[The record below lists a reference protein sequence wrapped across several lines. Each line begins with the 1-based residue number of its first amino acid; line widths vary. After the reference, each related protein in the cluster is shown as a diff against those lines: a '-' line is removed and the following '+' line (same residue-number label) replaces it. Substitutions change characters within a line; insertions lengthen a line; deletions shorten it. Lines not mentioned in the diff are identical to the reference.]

1 MSSLSTTQK
10 ILFYYG
16 LSMVIAL
23 TLTYLWSWFD
33 LRTLRDVGIW
43 AKPMKFMAA
52 TAVFCITTVWL
63 TTLVNTT
70 VGFSDAFKGVAGLII
85 VTSFFEVAYIS
96 LQAARGE
103 PSHYNTNDA
112 FHIFMFA
119 LMGVM
124 AVGLTASQA
133 WLAWLIWSDLGDT
146 KLSATTL
153 GVLLGLGLTFVL
165 ATVSGFQL
173 GGYQPPSG
181 VGLPMVGW
189 HWKNDLRPAHFLGVH
204 AQQFIPLAGLLAER
218 FLGANAVAGFSVF
231 TGLNL
236 AAWCVLTWLALV
248 T

>member
-16 LSMVIAL
+16 LSMVVAFA
-23 TLTYLWSWFD
+23 LTYLWSWFD

-43 AKPMKFMAA
+43 TKPMKFMAA

-70 VGFSDAFKGVAGLII
+70 VGASEAFKGVAGLII

-173 GGYQPPSG
+173 GGLQPPSG
-181 VGLPMVGW
+181 VGLTLVGW

-204 AQQFIPLAGLLAER
+204 AQQFIPLAGLFAER
-218 FLGANAVAGFSVF
+218 FLGSHAIAGFSAF
-231 TGLNL
+231 TGLYL
-236 AAWCVLTWLALV
+236 AAWGVLTWLGFV

>member
-1 MSSLSTTQK
+1 MASLSTTQK

-16 LSMVIAL
+16 LSMAVAL
-23 TLTYLWSWFD
+23 AITYLWSWFD

-63 TTLVNTT
+63 TTLINTT
-70 VGFSDAFKGVAGLII
+70 VGASEAFKGVAGLII

-173 GGYQPPSG
+173 GGHQPPSG

-218 FLGANAVAGFSVF
+218 FLGANAVAGFSAF
-231 TGLNL
+231 TGLYL
-236 AAWCVLTWLALV
+236 AAWGVLTWLAVV

>member
-23 TLTYLWSWFD
+23 ALTYLWSWFD

-70 VGFSDAFKGVAGLII
+70 VGASDAFKGVAGLII

-112 FHIFMFA
+112 FHIFLFA

-153 GVLLGLGLTFVL
+153 GVLVGLGLTFVL

-173 GGYQPPSG
+173 GGHQPPSG
-181 VGLPMVGW
+181 VGLPLVGW

-204 AQQFIPLAGLLAER
+204 AQQFIPLAGLLADR
-218 FLGANAVAGFSVF
+218 FLGANAVAVFSAF
-231 TGLNL
+231 TGLYL
-236 AAWCVLTWLALV
+236 AAWGGLTWLALV
-248 T
+248 M

>member
-1 MSSLSTTQK
+1 MASLSTTQK
-10 ILFYYG
+10 VLFYYG

-23 TLTYLWSWFD
+23 AITYLLSWFD

-63 TTLVNTT
+63 TTLVNAT
-70 VGFSDAFKGVAGLII
+70 VGTSAAFKGVAALII
-85 VTSFFEVAYIS
+85 ITSFFEVAYIS

-133 WLAWLIWSDLGDT
+133 WLAWLIWSDLGDAP
-146 KLSATTL
+146 LSATTL
-153 GVLLGLGLTFVL
+153 GVLLGLVLTFVL

-173 GGYQPPSG
+173 GGHQPPSG
-181 VGLPMVGW
+181 LGLPLVGW

-218 FLGANAVAGFSVF
+218 FLGANALAGLGGFAAVY
-231 TGLNL
+231 L
-236 AAWCVLTWLALV
+236 AAWGGLTWLGLAA
-248 T
+248 

>member
-1 MSSLSTTQK
+1 
-10 ILFYYG
+10 
-16 LSMVIAL
+16 
-23 TLTYLWSWFD
+23 
-33 LRTLRDVGIW
+33 VG
-43 AKPMKFMAA
+43 A
-52 TAVFCITTVWL
+52 
-63 TTLVNTT
+63 
-70 VGFSDAFKGVAGLII
+70 SEAFKGVAGLII

-173 GGYQPPSG
+173 GGHQPPSG
-181 VGLPMVGW
+181 VGLPLVGW

-218 FLGANAVAGFSVF
+218 FLGANAVAGFSAF
-231 TGLNL
+231 TGLYL
-236 AAWCVLTWLALV
+236 AAWGGLTWLGFV

>member
-1 MSSLSTTQK
+1 MASLSTTQK
-10 ILFYYG
+10 VLFYYG
-16 LSMVIAL
+16 LSMVFAL
-23 TLTYLWSWFD
+23 ALTYLWSWFD

-70 VGFSDAFKGVAGLII
+70 VGSSEAFKGVAGLII

-124 AVGLTASQA
+124 AVGLTSSQA
-133 WLAWLIWSDLGDT
+133 WLAWLIWSDLGDA

-165 ATVSGFQL
+165 ATLSGFQL
-173 GGYQPPSG
+173 GGHQPPSG
-181 VGLPMVGW
+181 IGLPMVGW

-218 FLGANAVAGFSVF
+218 FLGANAVAGFSAF
-231 TGLNL
+231 TGLYL
-236 AAWCVLTWLALV
+236 AAWGGLTCLGFV

>member
-1 MSSLSTTQK
+1 MSISYTAQNWGAINFSWTGLSLAQK
-10 ILFYYG
+10 ILCLYG
-16 LSMVIAL
+16 LLMAAVLLPTFAL
-23 TLTYLWSWFD
+23 SWFD
-33 LRTLRDVGIW
+33 VRELREVGIW

-70 VGFSDAFKGVAGLII
+70 VGASEAFKGVAGLII

-96 LQAARGE
+96 LQAALGE
-103 PSHYNTNDA
+103 PSHYNKNDA

-173 GGYQPPSG
+173 GG
-181 VGLPMVGW
+181 
-189 HWKNDLRPAHFLGVH
+189 H
-204 AQQFIPLAGLLAER
+204 QQ
-218 FLGANAVAGFSVF
+218 NA
-231 TGLNL
+231 
-236 AAWCVLTWLALV
+236 
-248 T
+248 

>member
-1 MSSLSTTQK
+1 MASLSTTQK

-16 LSMVIAL
+16 LSMVVAL
-23 TLTYLWSWFD
+23 ALTYLWSWFD

-70 VGFSDAFKGVAGLII
+70 VGASEAFKGVAGLII
-85 VTSFFEVAYIS
+85 ATSFFEVAYIS

-173 GGYQPPSG
+173 GGHQPPSG

-218 FLGANAVAGFSVF
+218 FLGANAVAGFSAF
-231 TGLNL
+231 TGLYL
-236 AAWCVLTWLALV
+236 AAWGVLTWLAVV

>member
-1 MSSLSTTQK
+1 
-10 ILFYYG
+10 
-16 LSMVIAL
+16 
-23 TLTYLWSWFD
+23 
-33 LRTLRDVGIW
+33 
-43 AKPMKFMAA
+43 
-52 TAVFCITTVWL
+52 
-63 TTLVNTT
+63 

-173 GGYQPPSG
+173 GGQQPPSG
-181 VGLPMVGW
+181 VGLPLVGW

-218 FLGANAVAGFSVF
+218 FLGTNAVAGFSAF
-231 TGLNL
+231 TGLYL
-236 AAWCVLTWLALV
+236 VAWGGLTWLALV